1 MTARDEASVQ
11 LAGLVARAL
20 TGESV
25 ELGAV
30 RSVRELGAA
39 LQDAGWGSGRLV
51 ELRDG
56 RQAAGLAW
64 PFALTTV
71 ERGEVGA
78 AQLQSAI
85 QIVLDEL
92 GVVPRSRVRDRDAP
106 LSARDRALLADR
118 PPHHGSVG

>member
-1 MTARDEASVQ
+1 MPARDVASAQ
-11 LAGLVARAL
+11 LAGLVAQAL

-39 LQDAGWGSGRLV
+39 LQDAGWGSDRLV
-51 ELRDG
+51 ELRDV

>member
-1 MTARDEASVQ
+1 MTARDEASAQ
-11 LAGLVARAL
+11 LAGLVAQAL

-25 ELGAV
+25 ELGAA

-39 LQDAGWGSGRLV
+39 LQDAGWGSDRLV
-51 ELRDG
+51 ELRDV

>member
-1 MTARDEASVQ
+1 MTARDEASAQ
-11 LAGLVARAL
+11 LTGLVARAL

-25 ELGAV
+25 ELGAA

-39 LQDAGWGSGRLV
+39 LQDAGWGSDRLV
-51 ELRDG
+51 ELRDS
-56 RQAAGLAW
+56 RRAAGLAW

-71 ERGEVGA
+71 ERGGVGA

>member
-1 MTARDEASVQ
+1 MTARDEASAQ
-11 LAGLVARAL
+11 LAGLVAQAL

-39 LQDAGWGSGRLV
+39 LQDAGWGSDRLV
-51 ELRDG
+51 ELRDV